1 MTATLRAAHARHAHH
16 SGQRLD
22 DTLDQY
28 AGAMFSSFLCPA
40 DRATLHII
48 GTRAYHL
55 AAKAPA
61 RAYLAAPTWL
71 RAGERW
77 VAVYLGANV
86 PAPRAVPVPAA
97 IEVPPGRLAAPPTH
111 YLVLARCGMDDI
123 PMRLCRDVEDAVALC
138 NAATREQVIRAAG
151 AVLDA
156 EVSHVIGVG
165 YVRFAGEQPRR
176 YVHVRDLD
184 RDEIAVPPGKLSSPD
199 ADRAHL
205 TATLGDHR
213 VRLCPMPDTWSET
226 VLTINRWQRAD
237 PDLHDFGTDKID
249 GDCPEYA
256 AVKACLLAT
265 AIDRA
270 ERDEDARGMLGATS
284 NELV

>member
-97 IEVPPGRLAAPPTH
+97 IEVPPGRLAAPCP
-111 YLVLARCGMDDI
+111 
-123 PMRLCRDVEDAVALC
+123 
-138 NAATREQVIRAAG
+138 
-151 AVLDA
+151 
-156 EVSHVIGVG
+156 
-165 YVRFAGEQPRR
+165 
-176 YVHVRDLD
+176 
-184 RDEIAVPPGKLSSPD
+184 
-199 ADRAHL
+199 DRAHL

-284 NELV
+284 NDLV